1 MAVGCS
7 VRQVTKVTETDY
19 GEMEVTSLVGKET
32 ELDHQLDIIGVSW
45 RGPGLCSSTDP
56 KTLFQ
61 SGVGESAGMVGNL
74 VSSWLPAF
82 MLGVSWWMRG
92 LLHCTLRSGNR
103 S

>member
-1 MAVGCS
+1 MRYRPAYLQEVQVAVGCS

-61 SGVGESAGMVGNL
+61 SGVGESQRAWWVTLYPPGFLPLCL
-74 VSSWLPAF
+74 VFP
-82 MLGVSWWMRG
+82 GG
-92 LLHCTLRSGNR
+92 
-103 S
+103 

>member
-1 MAVGCS
+1 MVVGCI

-19 GEMEVTSLVGKET
+19 GEMEVTPLVGKET

-61 SGVGESAGMVGNL
+61 SGVGESQRAWWVTLYSPGFLPLCL
-74 VSSWLPAF
+74 VFP
-82 MLGVSWWMRG
+82 GG
-92 LLHCTLRSGNR
+92 
-103 S
+103 